1 MKDIYGADYTS
12 LLRCPMDDR
21 GSHPFGA
28 AHPERKLCAHGAMA
42 KCRLESFPTTYSGLF
57 RGAPHCVVR
66 LSTAVAPPTG
76 AAAVFLG
83 KMRKAKLFPCVAIKA
98 FRGGGAAAG
107 NLLFAGGKTGH
118 PETDFFAHGV
128 CARAAR
134 SSRGAGGVGSRSLG
148 VGSLPAPRDVLSQAR
163 SSPKKSRRGRGPS
176 SGPSRS
182 AFAARIF
189 L

>member
-1 MKDIYGADYTS
+1 MVQYPQAHSAVMKDIYGADYTS

-21 GSHPFGA
+21 GAHPFGA
-28 AHPERKLCAHGAMA
+28 KHPERKLCAHGAIA
-42 KCRLESFPTTYSGLF
+42 KCRLEFFPTTYSGLF

-118 PETDFFAHGV
+118 PETGFFAHGV

-134 SSRGAGGVGSRSLG
+134 
-148 VGSLPAPRDVLSQAR
+148 
-163 SSPKKSRRGRGPS
+163 
-176 SGPSRS
+176 
-182 AFAARIF
+182 
-189 L
+189 